1 MHDSHGLEPNEDFVV
16 KVKQQ
21 DILIKLTDH
30 SVVKGKINLYQ
41 RGSLAN
47 RLSDIFTVREEPFI
61 VVFGIKDEYSGN
73 EVMIINKAHIMWI
86 SPIHPKGDHPIIE

>member
-1 MHDSHGLEPNEDFVV
+1 MHDSHGLGSNEDFVV

-21 DILIKLTDH
+21 DIIIKLTDH

-61 VVFGIKDEYSGN
+61 VVFGIKDEYASN
-73 EVMIINKAHIMWI
+73 EIMIINKAHIMWI
-86 SPIHPKGDHPIIE
+86 SPVNPKSDQFIIE